1 MALKVNY
8 SSVEERDMDTLF
20 LELIGS
26 DKDFL
31 KIFIDK
37 VENIKGQSFEVQSI
51 ELSKSDND
59 GESDITVIIEGNGI
73 KHGLLIEDKIN
84 ADAQEEQCNRYTLRG
99 EKGIKNGDYQDF
111 FVFIVSPQK
120 YYDLDSEAKK
130 YDHFVSYEE
139 CRDYLKTKDITLYQI
154 WLQQFE
160 QAIEKAKK
168 HSSTEFNEDVNA
180 FFNKYADYQKSNFS
194 DLDLATNTKS
204 SNGYWPHFRTKNKD
218 FYILHKAN
226 FGCVDLTINGA
237 GDKTSDMKLLES
249 CLHKFGF
256 SEMKVVKTGK
266 SASVRIEVPE
276 FKFTSQFSDDMY
288 PVFDK
293 CFSAVRRLLEL
304 MDFIEVIL
312 RLTEK

>member
-1 MALKVNY
+1 MTLIVNY

-20 LELIGS
+20 VELIGS

-37 VENIKGQSFEVQSI
+37 VEKIKGQSFEVQSI
-51 ELSKSDND
+51 ELSKSDNH
-59 GESDITVIIEGNGI
+59 GESDITVIIEDNGI
-73 KHGLLIEDKIN
+73 KYGFLIEDKIN
-84 ADAQEEQCNRYTLRG
+84 AIAMEEQCNRYTIRG
-99 EKGIKNGDYQDF
+99 EKGIKNGDYKDF
-111 FVFIVSPQK
+111 FVFIVSPEK
-120 YYDLDSEAKK
+120 YYAQDEEAKK
-130 YDHFVSYEE
+130 YKYFVSYEE
-139 CRDYLKTKDITLYQI
+139 CREYLKSKDIILYQI
-154 WLQQFE
+154 QVQQFD

-168 HSSTEFNEDVNA
+168 HSSTEFNENANA

-194 DLDLATNTKS
+194 DLDLATDRKS
-204 SNGYWPHFRTKNKD
+204 SNGYWPHFRTKVKD

-256 SEMKVVKTGK
+256 SEMKVIKTGK

-276 FKFTSQFSDDMY
+276 FKFTGQFSDDMY
-288 PVFDK
+288 PIFDK

>member
-1 MALKVNY
+1 MSVTVNY
-8 SSVEERDMDTLF
+8 CSVEERDMDTLF
-20 LELIGS
+20 LEMLGS
-26 DKDFL
+26 DKEFL
-31 KIFIDK
+31 KIFINK
-37 VENIKGQSFEVQSI
+37 VKELKEKSYEVQSI

-59 GESDITVIIEGNGI
+59 GESDITVIIERNGI

-120 YYDLDSEAKK
+120 YYELDSEAKK

-139 CRDYLKTKDITLYQI
+139 CRDYLKTKNIPLYQI

-168 HSSTEFNEDVNA
+168 HSSTEFNEDANA

-204 SNGYWPHFRTKNKD
+204 SNGYWPHFRTKIKD

-256 SEMKVVKTGK
+256 SEMKVIKTGK

-276 FKFTSQFSDDMY
+276 FKFTGQFSDDMY
-288 PVFDK
+288 PIFDK

-304 MDFIEVIL
+304 MDLIEVIL